1 MCQLCVSPCLPSVR
15 ASLCAAVLPFHRFV
29 LQDRNI
35 YGPNL
40 LGMLANL
47 VTLPLPCVSTASVA
61 ETLPLPCVSTASV
74 SETLPL
80 PCVSTASVAET
91 LPLPCGP
98 QVNLV
103 LIATFPPPG
112 DDSTSARRKRRD

>member
-1 MCQLCVSPCLPSVR
+1 M
-15 ASLCAAVLPFHRFV
+15 LPFHRFV

-47 VTLPLPCVSTASVA
+47 V
-61 ETLPLPCVSTASV
+61 TLPLPCVSTASV